1 MTVSEYLL
9 QVTVSRY
16 YSIYHSIK
24 MSQCPNVTASVP
36 QYQCHNIMVSITVSQ
51 CHSVT
56 ASQEQSSHQHSPAL
70 IPSLAPHRSQS
81 KYGSPLLLTGCFFL
95 GSFAEVPQ
103 QGHDQVFL
111 SAVLF
116 SLPALSSGRVW
127 APRTL
132 ASAGLWNFIGVA
144 VATSPAG
151 RPCRVLKAGCRQQI
165 CRMDEKLPWR
175 GDSEASAVRK
185 HKLSLGC

>member
-111 SAVLF
+111 SAVLS
-116 SLPALSSGRVW
+116 SLPPPQFWQGLGSSHSGLCWALEFHRCGGGHFSSGQ
-127 APRTL
+127 TL
-132 ASAGLWNFIGVA
+132 
-144 VATSPAG
+144 
-151 RPCRVLKAGCRQQI
+151 PC
-165 CRMDEKLPWR
+165 
-175 GDSEASAVRK
+175 S
-185 HKLSLGC
+185 